1 MHGVP
6 ILRTW
11 GSPPPTHTHTWHM
24 AHMPQVLERVFVDAR
39 HGASGFYLL
48 RFFHDDPRSD
58 DDWKVTTLTL
68 TLAPTLA
75 LPLALPLPL
84 THLNPN

>member
-1 MHGVP
+1 
-6 ILRTW
+6 
-11 GSPPPTHTHTWHM
+11 M

-68 TLAPTLA
+68 TLAPALA

-84 THLNPN
+84 PLTHLNPN

>member
-1 MHGVP
+1 MHM
-6 ILRTW
+6 
-11 GSPPPTHTHTWHM
+11 HM
-24 AHMPQVLERVFVDAR
+24 HIHIHMPQVLERVFVDAR

-48 RFFHDDPRSD
+48 RFFHDDPRAD

-75 LPLALPLPL
+75 LALPLPL

>member
-1 MHGVP
+1 
-6 ILRTW
+6 
-11 GSPPPTHTHTWHM
+11 
-24 AHMPQVLERVFVDAR
+24 MPQVLERVFVDAR

-68 TLAPTLA
+68 TLAPTHTTHHPCLA
-75 LPLALPLPL
+75 TLVAGMCKAPSIMYINVTYIRVRISKCANLP
-84 THLNPN
+84 